1 MLPNYFFIWRYL
13 KKPPLSICSGCIRI
27 QNNCRTNR
35 GPYIVLE
42 SKNQRFQGQGKGYQ
56 RKERRGKKE
65 TREGKGKEVRRE
77 RERKGKKE
85 RKRERKGREEE
96 RKEGNKREPS
106 PYIVLE
112 SLPLPS
118 KDKGWRIK

>member
-1 MLPNYFFIWRYL
+1 MSCY
-13 KKPPLSICSGCIRI
+13 IRI
-27 QNNCRTNR
+27 QNNCRTNK

-77 RERKGKKE
+77 RERKGEKRRGKGKG
-85 RKRERKGREEE
+85 RDGKKRERKGT
-96 RKEGNKREPS
+96 KENQPHILFLNPFPFPPRTRDGESNKGKE
-106 PYIVLE
+106 
-112 SLPLPS
+112 
-118 KDKGWRIK
+118 